1 MGFKYL
7 IPFLLD
13 KVLFQENQQSLT
25 IGLANHDLLENIIRQ
40 DDLSLG
46 RGELVLL
53 QYCGEHSPE
62 FLNPNGHG
70 I

>member
-25 IGLANHDLLENIIRQ
+25 IGLANHDLLENLIRQ

-46 RGELVLL
+46 RGGAGVASVLWGAQSVL
-53 QYCGEHSPE
+53 SS
-62 FLNPNGHG
+62 
-70 I
+70 